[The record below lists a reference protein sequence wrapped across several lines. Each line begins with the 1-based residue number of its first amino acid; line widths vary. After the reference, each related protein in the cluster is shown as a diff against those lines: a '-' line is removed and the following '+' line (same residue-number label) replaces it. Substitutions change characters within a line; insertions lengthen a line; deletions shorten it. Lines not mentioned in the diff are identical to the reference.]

1 MLRSVRSAALFEHR
15 RGLIGWSI
23 GIAAFVLLSLAFYPS
38 IRDNATQFEAVI
50 DQMPEALRS
59 VFLGQVTDFTS
70 PVGYLNGRLFASTM
84 PVLVLVFVIGWGSRA
99 VAGEEETHTLD
110 LLLSMP
116 ITRRRVFLE
125 KFAAL
130 AAGLAIL
137 CAATW
142 ASLAIFDIPFGLD
155 VGLAA
160 LAAVI
165 VHLFVFGLVFGALG
179 LALGAAW
186 GRRGLAAGITSG
198 VAALAFILSSIA
210 PLSPDTRWLQ
220 TLSPLYYYA
229 GSTPLLHGIDPVHL
243 GVLAAITVVSV
254 LGGVWAFA
262 HRDLRA

>member
-1 MLRSVRSAALFEHR
+1 VFEHR
-15 RGLIGWSI
+15 RGLIGWSF

-38 IRDNATQFEAVI
+38 IRDNATQFQAVI

-59 VFLGQVTDFTS
+59 VFLGQITDFTS

-84 PVLVLVFVIGWGSRA
+84 PVLVLVFVIGWGTRA
-99 VAGEEETHTLD
+99 VAGEEESHTLD

-130 AAGLAIL
+130 ATGLAVI
-137 CAATW
+137 CATTW
-142 ASLAIFDIPFGLD
+142 ASLVIFDIPFGLD
-155 VGLAA
+155 VGLGA
-160 LAAVI
+160 LASVL
-165 VHLFVFGLVFGALG
+165 VHLFAFGLVFGAIG

-198 VAALAFILSSIA
+198 IAALAFILSSIA

-220 TLSPLYYYA
+220 TLSPLYYYSGA
-229 GSTPLLHGIDPVHL
+229 TPLLHGIDPLHL
-243 GVLAAITVVSV
+243 GVLLVLTLGATVA
-254 LGGVWAFA
+254 GVWAFD

>member
-1 MLRSVRSAALFEHR
+1 MLRSVRGAALFEHR
-15 RGLIGWSI
+15 RGLLGWSI

-38 IRDNATQFEAVI
+38 IRENATQFQAVI
-50 DQMPEALRS
+50 DQMPAALRS
-59 VFLGQVTDFTS
+59 VFLGEVTDITS

-99 VAGEEETHTLD
+99 VAGEEEAHTLD

-116 ITRRRVFLE
+116 VTRRRVFLE

-130 AAGLAIL
+130 AAGLGVVCL
-137 CAATW
+137 ATW
-142 ASLAIFDIPFGLD
+142 ASLAIFDIPFGVD
-155 VGLAA
+155 VGLGA
-160 LAAVI
+160 LAAVT
-165 VHLFVFGLVFGALG
+165 VHLFVFGLVFGAIG
-179 LALGAAW
+179 LALGAAS
-186 GRRGLAAGITSG
+186 GRRGVAAGITSG

-229 GSTPLLHGIDPVHL
+229 GSTPLLHGVDPLHI
-243 GVLAAITVVSV
+243 GVLALLTVAA
-254 LGGVWAFA
+254 LAGGTWAFD